1 VASPRI
7 QRIRIAD
14 LVEFARAARHDAA
27 FKRVLPIPEHLAL
40 AHANNPNAEPD
51 DIGLIVAYVGSQ
63 CAGHTSL
70 VPALM
75 EFEGR
80 LVRIHWGSG
89 YFVAPEF
96 RATGAGMFLLK
107 DALAIDRG
115 FFAVDPSKL
124 AQRVWQALGLL
135 GSIGPFTYCTLDLG
149 RSRQS
154 PFSPCREPAGWVPG
168 GLGSRIRSMF
178 GRIEPIS
185 AYRLLRRAYW
195 SVLLRR
201 HEALLAAHQVRQV
214 HEISR
219 GPDGGGAESGR
230 TRFHRGL
237 EWVNWR
243 LAFPW
248 IKTGGGREPEYSS
261 YYFDAAR
268 RVFRIEAV
276 ELYSLQDGSFEGF
289 SLFSVS
295 RSETCVVKILD
306 WQLRVDVDLQVLF
319 FLAMQMARKWGADR
333 IECPQ
338 EICRTVLQDGL
349 VRRIQAPRQRLYV
362 ARPTRDCSDLSGIG
376 LDYCDGDSSF
386 T

>member
-1 VASPRI
+1 VASLRI
-7 QRIRIAD
+7 QRVRIAD
-14 LVEFARAARHDAA
+14 LVEFARAAWHDTA

-40 AHANNPNAEPD
+40 AHANNPYAEPD
-51 DIGLIVAYVGSQ
+51 DISLIVAYVGSQ

-75 EFEGR
+75 GLEGR

-115 FFAVDPSKL
+115 FFGVDPSNL
-124 AQRVWQALGLL
+124 ARRVWQALGLL
-135 GSIGPFTYCTLDLG
+135 GSIGPLTYCTLDPG
-149 RSRQS
+149 RTRLS
-154 PFSPCREPAGWVPG
+154 PSSPCREATGRVPG
-168 GLGSRIRSMF
+168 GLGSRIRGMV
-178 GRIEPIS
+178 GRIQVLS
-185 AYRLLRRAYW
+185 ARRLLRRAYW

-201 HEALLAAHQVRQV
+201 HEALLAAHRVRQV
-214 HEISR
+214 HAISR

-248 IKTGGGREPEYSS
+248 IKTGGGRESEYSN

-268 RVFRIEAV
+268 KVFRIEAV
-276 ELYSLQDGSFEGF
+276 ELYSPQDGSYEGF

-306 WQLRVDVDLQVLF
+306 WQLRADVDVLVLLV
-319 FLAMQMARKWGADR
+319 LALQMARKWGADR

-338 EICRTVLQDGL
+338 EIYGAVLQDRL
-349 VRRIQAPRQRLYV
+349 VRRIQAPRQRLYI
-362 ARPTRDCSDLSGIG
+362 ARPTRDCRDLSGIG
-376 LDYCDGDSSF
+376 LDYCDGDPSF